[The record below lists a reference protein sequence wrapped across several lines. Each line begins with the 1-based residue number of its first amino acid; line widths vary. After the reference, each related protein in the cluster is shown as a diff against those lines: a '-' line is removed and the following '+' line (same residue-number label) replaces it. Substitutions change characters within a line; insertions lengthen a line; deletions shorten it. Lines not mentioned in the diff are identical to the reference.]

1 MATLKEV
8 QLKIVGVKK
17 TKQIT
22 NAMKMVATSRLRG
35 NQLAMEQFRPYAAK
49 YAEVLGSLSEK
60 AGGEASPLLIPKENV
75 KKVHI
80 VLCTDDKGLCGSFNS
95 NLLKKVDNYIKDNS
109 DKGYEFSLSSFGK
122 KGADW
127 AKKQGLEVKTA
138 LEGKLTFSDASNS
151 GRNLIDGFLNGDYD
165 KVVLIY
171 SEFKNMASQKPVVK
185 QVLPIPA
192 IEKIEEEEDKPFQAE
207 HICEPDPAQLLNE
220 MLPKNVYIQIFSAIL
235 ETATSKEA
243 ARMTAMDNAT
253 KACEDLIDELVTI
266 YNKARQAAITND
278 LMDIVSGAEA
288 LKG

>member
-60 AGGEASPLLIPKENV
+60 AGDEASLLLIPKENV

-95 NLLKKVDNYIKDNS
+95 NLLKKVDRYIEENS
-109 DKGYEFSLSSFGK
+109 DKGYEYSFSSFGK

-151 GRNLIDGFLNGDYD
+151 GRVLIDGFLNNDYD

-171 SEFKNMASQKPVVK
+171 SEFKNMAKQTPVIK

-192 IEKIEEEEDKPFQAE
+192 IEIVKEEDKPFHAE
-207 HICEPDPAQLLNE
+207 HICEPDPVQLLNE

-253 KACEDLIDELVTI
+253 KACEDLVDELVMI
-266 YNKARQAAITND
+266 YNKARQASITND